1 VKKFGEQPAVPTAF
15 FTCEDRQLTNKSW
28 TKDRSVVN
36 SAQPMSPASC
46 ARKWIVLMG
55 LLCAFPA
62 LIFAQPLVP
71 QGGEFPVSGEVIGD
85 QVHPATA
92 FNQAGGWVAWQAAGV
107 DKSGQGIAVRRL
119 DLNLQPTGPA
129 LAVNKI
135 FLGDQE
141 HPAIGLL
148 DDGGAVITWQGGVA
162 GFQNIYA
169 RFLRP
174 DGTFVTS
181 DVLVSQPSFKGSLRT
196 TTNLLVWRNNK
207 QTVRTIRLK
216 QVVDIKQER
225 TSASSVA
232 KLADGSVVVAYTS
245 SRKVA
250 RNTQTLVEQVK
261 ISRGRY
267 VTNTIVKYV
276 PSSSDSWQD
285 VYCQRFTAAGAK
297 LGSEVLVNQF
307 TDFNQRSPAVTALAD
322 GGFLVGWI
330 SEEQLIEAGTDVM
343 ARRFGA
349 DGAALGDEFR
359 VSTTTLVV
367 NSPALVSAGGGFTV
381 AWAQKDAARTN
392 LFDIYARSYDTAGQ
406 PAGQPFLVNSH
417 QPRNQHTP
425 CIISVPAGQLVVW
438 TSTAQ
443 DGSGDGVYGR
453 WLNGNATNGDEFRV
467 NTTTALRQYTPTVAG
482 DAGNRALVIWSSYQT
497 LAGFDLFG
505 QQYAAP

>member
-1 VKKFGEQPAVPTAF
+1 
-15 FTCEDRQLTNKSW
+15 
-28 TKDRSVVN
+28 
-36 SAQPMSPASC
+36 MSPASC
-46 ARKWIVLMG
+46 ARKWIVLIG

-62 LIFAQPLVP
+62 LVFGQPLVP
-71 QGGEFPVSGEVIGD
+71 LGGEYPISGEVIGD
-85 QVHPATA
+85 QVHPAAA

-107 DKSGQGIAVRRL
+107 DKSGQGIAIRRL
-119 DLNLQPTGPA
+119 DVNLQPTGAA
-129 LAVNKI
+129 LPVNKI
-135 FLGDQE
+135 FAGDQE
-141 HPAIGLL
+141 RPAIGLL

-174 DGTFVTS
+174 DGTFATA
-181 DVLVSQPSFKGSLRT
+181 DVLVSQPNFKGSLRT
-196 TTNLLVWRNNK
+196 TTNLMVWRNNK
-207 QTVRTIRLK
+207 LRARTLRLK
-216 QVVDIKQER
+216 QLVNIKQER
-225 TSASSVA
+225 TSASSVT

-245 SRKVA
+245 SRKIA
-250 RNTQTLVEQVK
+250 RNTQTISESVK
-261 ISRGRY
+261 YPRGRA
-267 VTNTIVKYV
+267 VTNTVIRYV

-285 VYCQRFTAAGAK
+285 VYFQRFSAAGVK
-297 LGSEVLVNQF
+297 LGAEVLVNQF
-307 TDFNQRSPAVTALAD
+307 TYFNQRSPAVTALAD

-330 SEEQLIEAGTDVM
+330 SEEQLVEAGTDVM

-367 NSPALVSAGGGFTV
+367 NSPALAPAGGGFTV
-381 AWAQKDAARTN
+381 VWAQKDAARTN
-392 LFDIYARSYDTAGQ
+392 AFDIYARSYDAVGF
-406 PAGQPFLVNSH
+406 PVGQPFLVNSH
-417 QPRNQHTP
+417 QPKNQHTP
-425 CIISVPAGQLVVW
+425 RITSVSAGQLVVW

-467 NTTTALRQYTPTVAG
+467 NTTTALRQYTPAVAG
-482 DAGNRALVIWSSYQT
+482 DAGNRAVVIWSSYQT

>member
-1 VKKFGEQPAVPTAF
+1 
-15 FTCEDRQLTNKSW
+15 
-28 TKDRSVVN
+28 
-36 SAQPMSPASC
+36 MSPALRV
-46 ARKWIVLMG
+46 RKWIVLTG
-55 LLCAFPA
+55 LLCAFSPA
-62 LIFAQPLVP
+62 VFAPPLVP
-71 QGGEFPVSGEVIGD
+71 AGGEYPISGEVIGD
-85 QVHPATA
+85 QVHPAAA

-119 DLNLQPTGPA
+119 DLNLQPTGAA

-135 FLGDQE
+135 FAGDQE
-141 HPAIGLL
+141 RPAIGLL

-174 DGTFVTS
+174 DGTFAAP
-181 DVLVSQPSFKGSLRT
+181 DVLVSQPNFKGSLRT
-196 TTNLLVWRNNK
+196 TTNVLAWRNNK
-207 QTVRTIRLK
+207 QRARTLRLK
-216 QVVDIKQER
+216 QVVNIKQER

-250 RNTQTLVEQVK
+250 RNTQTIVEQVK
-261 ISRGRY
+261 VSRGRY
-267 VTNTIVKYV
+267 FTNTVVKYV

-285 VYCQRFTAAGAK
+285 VYFQRFSAAGAK
-297 LGSEVLVNQF
+297 LGAEVLVNQF

-322 GGFLVGWI
+322 GGFLVAWI
-330 SEEQLIEAGTDVM
+330 SEEQLVEAGTDVM

-359 VSTTTLVV
+359 VSTTALVV
-367 NSPALVSAGGGFTV
+367 NSPALAPAGGGFTV
-381 AWAQKDAARTN
+381 AWAQKDVVRSNA
-392 LFDIYARSYDTAGQ
+392 FDIYARSYDAAGQ
-406 PAGQPFLVNSH
+406 PAGAPFLVNSH
-417 QPRNQHTP
+417 QPNNQHTP
-425 CIISVPAGQLVVW
+425 RITSVPAGQLVVW
-438 TSTAQ
+438 TSTTQ

-453 WLNGNATNGDEFRV
+453 WLSGNATNGDEFRV
-467 NTTTALRQYTPTVAG
+467 NTTTALRQYTPAVAG
-482 DAGNRALVIWSSYQT
+482 DASNRALVIWSSYQT